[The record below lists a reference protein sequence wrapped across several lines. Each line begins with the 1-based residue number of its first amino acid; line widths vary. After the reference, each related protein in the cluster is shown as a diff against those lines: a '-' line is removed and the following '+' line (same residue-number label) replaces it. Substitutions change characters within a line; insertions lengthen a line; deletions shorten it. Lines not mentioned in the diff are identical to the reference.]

1 MDKCCRK
8 ITKVFNSIIV
18 IWVVALLLCLALTG
32 GAFLSIVQQPG
43 YSVGRTIS
51 SNGDGRASNS
61 NVSTPPISVQ
71 SYDKL
76 KNCAV
81 DQRTPTNGIT
91 YLTHFNC
98 GQVTTFQNGTTLR
111 HFTIIAK
118 ENVTVP
124 ISNTGLK
131 LQAWTYNGSI
141 PGPTMRMT
149 EGDQIQITLINSK
162 DSIHPHSIH
171 MHSIHAGAMDG
182 VPGASGDSGMVL
194 PGQSYTYH
202 FSAQPFGVYPY
213 HCHVEPIDQ
222 HINNGLY
229 GMMIIDPKTPR
240 PKMTEM
246 AMLMNGY
253 DLNYTKEGVDRLPTV
268 QEVKTGLSENQHG
281 NQVYTVNG
289 VAFEYS
295 DHPIHLVTGQP
306 YRIYLV
312 NMLEFDPINNFH
324 LHGNLFQYYP
334 SGTSLIPEYKNDI
347 VSLMQG
353 DRGIMEFNYAYP
365 GTYMFHAHKTEF
377 TMKGWMGMF
386 DVTKPKEIGNMASM
400 GMDVELGGKQSLS
413 SSSSAAG
420 SFDNSNSTT
429 TTESDNNNY
438 YYWHTTTTTTTTTNN
453 HRYHGFMLI
462 RKNRSV

>member
-8 ITKVFNSIIV
+8 ITKVFNSMTV
-18 IWVVALLLCLALTG
+18 IWVVALLCLALTG

-43 YSVGRTIS
+43 YSVGRPIS
-51 SNGDGRASNS
+51 SNGDGSASNS
-61 NVSTPPISVQ
+61 NMSTPISVQ

-91 YLTHFNC
+91 YLTHFSC

-111 HFTIIAK
+111 HFTIMAK

-131 LQAWTYNGSI
+131 LEAWTYNGSI

-162 DSIHPHSIH
+162 DSKHPHSMH

-194 PGQSYTYH
+194 PGQSYTYR

-246 AMLMNGY
+246 VMLMNGY
-253 DLNYTKEGVDRLPTV
+253 DLNYSKEGVDRLPTV
-268 QEVKTGLSENQHG
+268 QEVKTGLPESQHG

-334 SGTSLIPEYKNDI
+334 SGTSLTPDYKNDI

-400 GMDVELGGKQSLS
+400 GMDVELVGKQSLS
-413 SSSSAAG
+413 SSSSAAAAA
-420 SFDNSNSTT
+420 STT
-429 TTESDNNNY
+429 VTAPPLNPTTAA
-438 YYWHTTTTTTTTTNN
+438 TTTGTQQQQLQAPWFHVN
-453 HRYHGFMLI
+453 
-462 RKNRSV
+462 

>member
-8 ITKVFNSIIV
+8 ITKVFNSMTV
-18 IWVVALLLCLALTG
+18 IWVVALLCLALTG

-43 YSVGRTIS
+43 YSVGRPIS
-51 SNGDGRASNS
+51 SNGDGSASNS
-61 NVSTPPISVQ
+61 NMSTPISVQ

-91 YLTHFNC
+91 YLTHFSC

-131 LQAWTYNGSI
+131 LEAWTYNGSI

-162 DSIHPHSIH
+162 DSKHPHSMH

-194 PGQSYTYH
+194 PGQSYTYR
-202 FSAQPFGVYPY
+202 FIAQPFGVYPY

-253 DLNYTKEGVDRLPTV
+253 DLNYSKEGVDRLPTV
-268 QEVKTGLSENQHG
+268 QEVKTGLPENGHG

-334 SGTSLIPEYKNDI
+334 SGTSLTPDYKNDI

-400 GMDVELGGKQSLS
+400 GMDVELVGKQSLS
-413 SSSSAAG
+413 SSSSAAAAAAA
-420 SFDNSNSTT
+420 STT
-429 TTESDNNNY
+429 VTALPLNPTTA
-438 YYWHTTTTTTTTTNN
+438 TTTDTQQQQRQQLQAPWFHVN
-453 HRYHGFMLI
+453 
-462 RKNRSV
+462 

>member
-1 MDKCCRK
+1 MDKFCRK
-8 ITKVFNSIIV
+8 ITKVFNSITV
-18 IWVVALLLCLALTG
+18 IWVVALLCLALTG

-43 YSVGRTIS
+43 YSVGRPIS
-51 SNGDGRASNS
+51 SNGDGSASNS
-61 NVSTPPISVQ
+61 NMSTPISVQ

-91 YLTHFNC
+91 YLTHFSC

-131 LQAWTYNGSI
+131 LEAWTYNGSI

-162 DSIHPHSIH
+162 DSKHAHSMH

-194 PGQSYTYH
+194 PGQSYTYR
-202 FSAQPFGVYPY
+202 FIAQPFGVYPY

-253 DLNYTKEGVDRLPTV
+253 DLNYSKEGVDRLPTV
-268 QEVKTGLSENQHG
+268 QEVKTGLPESQHG

-334 SGTSLIPEYKNDI
+334 SGTSLTPDYKNDI

-386 DVTKPKEIGNMASM
+386 DVTKPKEMGNMTSM
-400 GMDVELGGKQSLS
+400 VKDVELGGNQSLS
-413 SSSSAAG
+413 SSSSSAAAA
-420 SFDNSNSTT
+420 STT
-429 TTESDNNNY
+429 VTTPPLNP
-438 YYWHTTTTTTTTTNN
+438 TTTATTTGTQQEQLQAPWFHVN
-453 HRYHGFMLI
+453 
-462 RKNRSV
+462 

>member
-1 MDKCCRK
+1 MDNCCRK
-8 ITKVFNSIIV
+8 ITKIFNSIIV
-18 IWVVALLLCLALTG
+18 IWVVAPLLCLALTG
-32 GAFLSIVQQPG
+32 GAFLSIVLQPG

-51 SNGDGRASNS
+51 SNGDGSASNS

-98 GQVTTFQNGTTLR
+98 GQVTTFKNGTTLR
-111 HFTIIAK
+111 HFTLIAK
-118 ENVTVP
+118 ENVTLP
-124 ISNTGLK
+124 ISNTGLT
-131 LQAWTYNGSI
+131 LEAWTYNGSI

-194 PGQSYTYH
+194 PGQSYTYR
-202 FSAQPFGVYPY
+202 FIAQPFGVYPY
-213 HCHVEPIDQ
+213 HCHVEPVDQ

-253 DLNYTKEGVDRLPTV
+253 DLNYTKQGVDRLPTV
-268 QEVKTGLSENQHG
+268 QEVKTGLPENQHG

-334 SGTSLIPEYKNDI
+334 SGTSLTPDYKNDI

-353 DRGIMEFNYAYP
+353 DRGILEFNYAYP
-365 GTYMFHAHKTEF
+365 GTYMFHAHKVEF

-386 DVTKPKEIGNMASM
+386 DVTKPKEMGNMTSM
-400 GMDVELGGKQSLS
+400 VKDVELGDKQSLS
-413 SSSSAAG
+413 SSSSSSAA
-420 SFDNSNSTT
+420 SSAASTT
-429 TTESDNNNY
+429 VTAPPPPPPRLNPI
-438 YYWHTTTTTTTTTNN
+438 TTTTNGTQPQQPQQPPWFHVN
-453 HRYHGFMLI
+453 
-462 RKNRSV
+462 

>member
-1 MDKCCRK
+1 M
-8 ITKVFNSIIV
+8 TV
-18 IWVVALLLCLALTG
+18 IWVVALLCIALTG
-32 GAFLSIVQQPG
+32 GVLLSIVQPG
-43 YSVGRTIS
+43 YSVGRMIS
-51 SNGDGRASNS
+51 SNGDGSASNS
-61 NVSTPPISVQ
+61 NRSTPISVQ

-81 DQRTPTNGIT
+81 DQRTPTNAIT
-91 YLTHFNC
+91 YLTHFSC
-98 GQVTTFQNGTTLR
+98 GHVTTFQNGTTLR
-111 HFTIIAK
+111 QFTLIAK

-124 ISNTGLK
+124 ISNTGLT
-131 LQAWTYNGSI
+131 LGAWTYNGSI

-162 DSIHPHSIH
+162 DSLHPHSIH
-171 MHSIHAGAMDG
+171 MHSIHPGAMDG

-194 PGQSYTYH
+194 PGHSYTYH

-222 HINNGLY
+222 HVNNGLY

-253 DLNYTKEGVDRLPTV
+253 DLNYSKEGVDRLPTV
-268 QEVKTGLSENQHG
+268 QEVKTGLPESQHS

-289 VAFEYS
+289 VAFEYR

-312 NMLEFDPINNFH
+312 NMLEFDPLNNFH
-324 LHGNLFQYYP
+324 LHGNLFNYYP
-334 SGTSLIPEYKNDI
+334 SGTSLTPDYKNDI
-347 VSLMQG
+347 VSMMQG
-353 DRGIMEFNYAYP
+353 DRGILEFNYPYP
-365 GTYMFHAHKTEF
+365 GIYMFHAHKTEF

-386 DVTKPKEIGNMASM
+386 DVTKPKEMGGMASM

-413 SSSSAAG
+413 SSSPAA
-420 SFDNSNSTT
+420 STT
-429 TTESDNNNY
+429 VTAAQLNPTIPGAQQQPHASWFHVN
-438 YYWHTTTTTTTTTNN
+438 
-453 HRYHGFMLI
+453 
-462 RKNRSV
+462 

>member
-1 MDKCCRK
+1 MDNCCRK
-8 ITKVFNSIIV
+8 ITKIFNSIIV
-18 IWVVALLLCLALTG
+18 IWVVAPLLCLALTG
-32 GAFLSIVQQPG
+32 GAFLSIVLQPG

-51 SNGDGRASNS
+51 SNGDGSASNS

-98 GQVTTFQNGTTLR
+98 GQVTTFKNGTTLR
-111 HFTIIAK
+111 HFTLIAK
-118 ENVTVP
+118 ENVTLP
-124 ISNTGLK
+124 ISNTGLT
-131 LQAWTYNGSI
+131 LEAWTYNGSI

-194 PGQSYTYH
+194 PGQSYTYR
-202 FSAQPFGVYPY
+202 FIAQPFGVYPY
-213 HCHVEPIDQ
+213 HCHVEPVDQ

-253 DLNYTKEGVDRLPTV
+253 DLNYTKQGVDRLPTV
-268 QEVKTGLSENQHG
+268 QEVKTGLPENQHG

-334 SGTSLIPEYKNDI
+334 SGTSLTPDYKNDI

-353 DRGIMEFNYAYP
+353 DRGILEFNYAYP
-365 GTYMFHAHKTEF
+365 GTYMFHAHKVEF

-386 DVTKPKEIGNMASM
+386 DVTKPKEMGNMTSM
-400 GMDVELGGKQSLS
+400 VKDVELGDKQSLS
-413 SSSSAAG
+413 SSSSSAA
-420 SFDNSNSTT
+420 SSAASTT
-429 TTESDNNNY
+429 VTAPPPPPPRLNPI
-438 YYWHTTTTTTTTTNN
+438 TTTTNGTQPQQPQQPPWFHVN
-453 HRYHGFMLI
+453 
-462 RKNRSV
+462 

>member
-1 MDKCCRK
+1 MKCCRK
-8 ITKVFNSIIV
+8 NFALFSRTVS
-18 IWVVALLLCLALTG
+18 VAAVLLLAT
-32 GAFLSIVQQPG
+32 FTFVVQQPHL
-43 YSVGRTIS
+43 
-51 SNGDGRASNS
+51 ASAEENN

-111 HFTIIAK
+111 HFTLIAK

-124 ISNTGLK
+124 ISNTGLT
-131 LQAWTYNGSI
+131 LEAWTYNGSI

-202 FSAQPFGVYPY
+202 FIAQPFGVYPY
-213 HCHVEPIDQ
+213 HCHVEPVDQ

-253 DLNYTKEGVDRLPTV
+253 DLNYTKQGVDRLPTV
-268 QEVKTGLSENQHG
+268 QEVKTGLPENQHG

-295 DHPIHLVTGQP
+295 DHPIHLVTGQA

-334 SGTSLIPEYKNDI
+334 SGTSLTPEYKNDI

-353 DRGIMEFNYAYP
+353 DRGILEFNYAYP
-365 GTYMFHAHKTEF
+365 GTYMFHAHKVEF

-386 DVTKPKEIGNMASM
+386 DVTKPKEIGNMTSM
-400 GMDVELGGKQSLS
+400 IKDVELGGKQSLS
-413 SSSSAAG
+413 SSSSSSSVSAA
-420 SFDNSNSTT
+420 STTVTAPPAPPNPITT
-429 TTESDNNNY
+429 TTGTQQQQQQPQQPQVPWFHVN
-438 YYWHTTTTTTTTTNN
+438 
-453 HRYHGFMLI
+453 
-462 RKNRSV
+462 

>member
-1 MDKCCRK
+1 MDSCCRK
-8 ITKVFNSIIV
+8 ITKVFNITV
-18 IWVVALLLCLALTG
+18 IWVVASLLCLALTG

-51 SNGDGRASNS
+51 SNGDGSASNS

-98 GQVTTFQNGTTLR
+98 GQVTTFKNGTTLR
-111 HFTIIAK
+111 HFTLIAK
-118 ENVTVP
+118 ENVTLP
-124 ISNTGLK
+124 ISNTGLT
-131 LQAWTYNGSI
+131 LEAWTYNGSI

-194 PGQSYTYH
+194 PGQSYTYR
-202 FSAQPFGVYPY
+202 FIAQPFGVYPY
-213 HCHVEPIDQ
+213 HCHVEPVDQ

-253 DLNYTKEGVDRLPTV
+253 DLNYTKQGVDRLPTV
-268 QEVKTGLSENQHG
+268 QEVKTGLPENQHG

-334 SGTSLIPEYKNDI
+334 SGTSLTPEYKNDI

-353 DRGIMEFNYAYP
+353 DRGILEFNYAYP
-365 GTYMFHAHKTEF
+365 GTYMFHAHKAEF

-386 DVTKPKEIGNMASM
+386 DVTKPKEMGNMASM
-400 GMDVELGGKQSLS
+400 GMDVELGDKQSLS
-413 SSSSAAG
+413 SSSSSSAA
-420 SFDNSNSTT
+420 SSAASTT
-429 TTESDNNNY
+429 VTTPPPPPRLNPI
-438 YYWHTTTTTTTTTNN
+438 TTTTNGTQPQQPQQPPWFHVN
-453 HRYHGFMLI
+453 
-462 RKNRSV
+462 

>member
-18 IWVVALLLCLALTG
+18 IWVVALLCLALTG

-51 SNGDGRASNS
+51 SDGDGSASNS

-91 YLTHFNC
+91 YLTHFSC

-131 LQAWTYNGSI
+131 LAAWTYNGSI

-162 DSIHPHSIH
+162 DSKHPHSIH

-194 PGQSYTYH
+194 PGQSYTYR
-202 FSAQPFGVYPY
+202 FIAQPFGVYPY

-253 DLNYTKEGVDRLPTV
+253 DLNYSKEGVDRLPTV
-268 QEVKTGLSENQHG
+268 QEVKTGLPENGHG

-334 SGTSLIPEYKNDI
+334 SGTSLTPDYKNDI

-400 GMDVELGGKQSLS
+400 GMDVELVGKQSLS
-413 SSSSAAG
+413 SSSSSSAAA
-420 SFDNSNSTT
+420 STT
-429 TTESDNNNY
+429 VTAPPLNPTTAA
-438 YYWHTTTTTTTTTNN
+438 TTTGTQQQLQAPWFHVN
-453 HRYHGFMLI
+453 
-462 RKNRSV
+462 

>member
-1 MDKCCRK
+1 MLQKNNK
-8 ITKVFNSIIV
+8 SLFNNMTV
-18 IWVVALLLCLALTG
+18 IWVVALLCIALTG
-32 GAFLSIVQQPG
+32 GALLSIVQPG
-43 YSVGRTIS
+43 YAVDRMIS
-51 SNGDGRASNS
+51 SNGDGSASNS
-61 NVSTPPISVQ
+61 NRSTPISVQ

-81 DQRTPTNGIT
+81 DQRTPTNAIT
-91 YLTHFNC
+91 YLTHFSC
-98 GQVTTFQNGTTLR
+98 GHVTTFQNGTTLR
-111 HFTIIAK
+111 QFTLIAR
-118 ENVTVP
+118 ENITVP
-124 ISNTGLK
+124 ISNTGLT
-131 LQAWTYNGSI
+131 LEAWTYNGSI

-162 DSIHPHSIH
+162 DSLHPHSIH
-171 MHSIHAGAMDG
+171 MHSIHPGAMDG

-194 PGQSYTYH
+194 PGHSYTYH

-253 DLNYTKEGVDRLPTV
+253 DLNYSKEGVDRLPTV
-268 QEVKTGLSENQHG
+268 QEVKTGLPESQHS

-289 VAFEYS
+289 VAFEYR

-312 NMLEFDPINNFH
+312 NMLEFDPLNNFH
-324 LHGNLFQYYP
+324 LHGNLFNYYP
-334 SGTSLIPEYKNDI
+334 SGTSLTPDYKNDI
-347 VSLMQG
+347 VSMMQG
-353 DRGIMEFNYAYP
+353 DRGIMEFNYPYP
-365 GTYMFHAHKTEF
+365 GIYMFHAHKTEF

-386 DVTKPKEIGNMASM
+386 DVTKPKEMGGMASM
-400 GMDVELGGKQSLS
+400 GMDVELGGNQSLS
-413 SSSSAAG
+413 SSSAAA
-420 SFDNSNSTT
+420 STTVTAAQPNPTT
-429 TTESDNNNY
+429 TTGAQQPQASWFHVN
-438 YYWHTTTTTTTTTNN
+438 
-453 HRYHGFMLI
+453 
-462 RKNRSV
+462 

>member
-1 MDKCCRK
+1 MKCCRK
-8 ITKVFNSIIV
+8 NFALFSRTVS
-18 IWVVALLLCLALTG
+18 VAAVLLLAT
-32 GAFLSIVQQPG
+32 FTFVVQQPHL
-43 YSVGRTIS
+43 
-51 SNGDGRASNS
+51 ASAEENN

-111 HFTIIAK
+111 HFTLIAK

-124 ISNTGLK
+124 ISNTGLT
-131 LQAWTYNGSI
+131 LEAWTYNGSI

-202 FSAQPFGVYPY
+202 FIAQPFGVYPY
-213 HCHVEPIDQ
+213 HCHVEPVDQ

-253 DLNYTKEGVDRLPTV
+253 DLNYTKQGVDRLPTV
-268 QEVKTGLSENQHG
+268 QEVKTGLPENQHG

-295 DHPIHLVTGQP
+295 DHPIHLVTGQA

-334 SGTSLIPEYKNDI
+334 SGTSLTPEYKNDI

-353 DRGIMEFNYAYP
+353 DRGILEFNYAYP
-365 GTYMFHAHKTEF
+365 GTYMFHAHKVEF

-386 DVTKPKEIGNMASM
+386 DVTKPKEIGNMTSM
-400 GMDVELGGKQSLS
+400 IKDVELGGKQSLS
-413 SSSSAAG
+413 SSSSSSAAAAA
-420 SFDNSNSTT
+420 STTVTAPPPPPSRLNPITT
-429 TTESDNNNY
+429 TTGTQQQQQQPQQPQVPWFHVN
-438 YYWHTTTTTTTTTNN
+438 
-453 HRYHGFMLI
+453 
-462 RKNRSV
+462 

>member
-1 MDKCCRK
+1 M
-8 ITKVFNSIIV
+8 TV
-18 IWVVALLLCLALTG
+18 IWVVALLCLALTG

-43 YSVGRTIS
+43 YSVGRPIS
-51 SNGDGRASNS
+51 PNGDGSASNS
-61 NVSTPPISVQ
+61 NMGTPISVQ

-76 KNCAV
+76 KDCAV

-91 YLTHFNC
+91 YLTHFSC

-131 LQAWTYNGSI
+131 LEAWTYNGSI

-162 DSIHPHSIH
+162 DSKHAHSMH

-194 PGQSYTYH
+194 PGQSYTYR
-202 FSAQPFGVYPY
+202 FIAQPFGVYPY

-253 DLNYTKEGVDRLPTV
+253 DLNYSKEGVDRLPTV
-268 QEVKTGLSENQHG
+268 QEVKTGLPESQHG

-334 SGTSLIPEYKNDI
+334 SGTSLTPDYKNDI

-386 DVTKPKEIGNMASM
+386 DVTKPKEMGNMTSM
-400 GMDVELGGKQSLS
+400 VKDVELGGNQSLS
-413 SSSSAAG
+413 SSSSSAAAA
-420 SFDNSNSTT
+420 STT
-429 TTESDNNNY
+429 VTALPLNPTTA
-438 YYWHTTTTTTTTTNN
+438 TTTDTQQQQRQQLQAPWFHVN
-453 HRYHGFMLI
+453 
-462 RKNRSV
+462 

>member
-8 ITKVFNSIIV
+8 ITKVFNSMTV
-18 IWVVALLLCLALTG
+18 IWVVALLCLALTG

-51 SNGDGRASNS
+51 SNGDGSASNS

-81 DQRTPTNGIT
+81 DQRNPTNGIT
-91 YLTHFNC
+91 YLTHFSC

-131 LQAWTYNGSI
+131 LEAWTYNGSI

-162 DSIHPHSIH
+162 DSKHAHSMH

-194 PGQSYTYH
+194 PGQSYTYR
-202 FSAQPFGVYPY
+202 FIAQPFGVYPY

-253 DLNYTKEGVDRLPTV
+253 DLNYSKEGVDRLPTV
-268 QEVKTGLSENQHG
+268 QEVKTGLPESQHG

-334 SGTSLIPEYKNDI
+334 SGTSLTPDYKNDI

-386 DVTKPKEIGNMASM
+386 DVTKPKEIGNMTSM
-400 GMDVELGGKQSLS
+400 VKDVELVGKQSLS
-413 SSSSAAG
+413 SSSSAAAA
-420 SFDNSNSTT
+420 STT
-429 TTESDNNNY
+429 VTAPPLNP
-438 YYWHTTTTTTTTTNN
+438 TTTATTTGTQQEQLQAPWFHVN
-453 HRYHGFMLI
+453 
-462 RKNRSV
+462 

>member
-1 MDKCCRK
+1 M
-8 ITKVFNSIIV
+8 TV
-18 IWVVALLLCLALTG
+18 IWVVALLCLALTG
-32 GAFLSIVQQPG
+32 GAFLSIVQQPS
-43 YSVGRTIS
+43 YSVGRPIS
-51 SNGDGRASNS
+51 SNGDGSASNS
-61 NVSTPPISVQ
+61 NKGTPISVQ

-98 GQVTTFQNGTTLR
+98 GQVTTFKNGTTLR
-111 HFTIIAK
+111 HFTLIAK

-124 ISNTGLK
+124 ISNTGLT
-131 LQAWTYNGSI
+131 LEAWTYNGSI

-162 DSIHPHSIH
+162 DSKHPHSMH

-194 PGQSYTYH
+194 PGQSYTYR
-202 FSAQPFGVYPY
+202 FIAQPFGVYPY
-213 HCHVEPIDQ
+213 HCHVEPVDQ

-253 DLNYTKEGVDRLPTV
+253 DLNYSKEGVDRLPTV
-268 QEVKTGLSENQHG
+268 QEVKTGLPESQHG

-334 SGTSLIPEYKNDI
+334 SGTSLTPDYKNDI

-386 DVTKPKEIGNMASM
+386 DVTKPKEMGNMASM
-400 GMDVELGGKQSLS
+400 GMDVDLVGKQSLS
-413 SSSSAAG
+413 SSSSSSAAAA
-420 SFDNSNSTT
+420 STT
-429 TTESDNNNY
+429 VTAPPLNP
-438 YYWHTTTTTTTTTNN
+438 TTTATTTGTQQEQLQAPWFHVN
-453 HRYHGFMLI
+453 
-462 RKNRSV
+462 

>member
-1 MDKCCRK
+1 MDKFCRK
-8 ITKVFNSIIV
+8 ITKVFNSITV
-18 IWVVALLLCLALTG
+18 IWVVALLCLALTG

-43 YSVGRTIS
+43 YSVGRPIS
-51 SNGDGRASNS
+51 PNGDGSASNS
-61 NVSTPPISVQ
+61 NMGTPISVQ

-76 KNCAV
+76 KNCAI

-91 YLTHFNC
+91 YLTHFSC

-131 LQAWTYNGSI
+131 LEAWTYNGSI

-162 DSIHPHSIH
+162 DSKHPHSMH

-194 PGQSYTYH
+194 PGQSYTYR
-202 FSAQPFGVYPY
+202 FIAQPFGVYPY

-246 AMLMNGY
+246 VMLMNGY
-253 DLNYTKEGVDRLPTV
+253 DLNYSKEGVDRLPTV
-268 QEVKTGLSENQHG
+268 QEVKTGLPENGHG

-334 SGTSLIPEYKNDI
+334 SGTSLTPDYKNDI

-400 GMDVELGGKQSLS
+400 GMDVELVGKQSLS
-413 SSSSAAG
+413 SSSSSAAAAA
-420 SFDNSNSTT
+420 STT
-429 TTESDNNNY
+429 VTAPPLNP
-438 YYWHTTTTTTTTTNN
+438 TTTATTTGTQQQLQAPWFHVN
-453 HRYHGFMLI
+453 
-462 RKNRSV
+462 

>member
-1 MDKCCRK
+1 
-8 ITKVFNSIIV
+8 
-18 IWVVALLLCLALTG
+18 
-32 GAFLSIVQQPG
+32 
-43 YSVGRTIS
+43 
-51 SNGDGRASNS
+51 
-61 NVSTPPISVQ
+61 
-71 SYDKL
+71 
-76 KNCAV
+76 
-81 DQRTPTNGIT
+81 
-91 YLTHFNC
+91 
-98 GQVTTFQNGTTLR
+98 
-111 HFTIIAK
+111 
-118 ENVTVP
+118 
-124 ISNTGLK
+124 
-131 LQAWTYNGSI
+131 
-141 PGPTMRMT
+141 
-149 EGDQIQITLINSK
+149 
-162 DSIHPHSIH
+162 
-171 MHSIHAGAMDG
+171 MDG

-213 HCHVEPIDQ
+213 HCHIEPIDQ

-289 VAFEYS
+289 VAFEYR

-413 SSSSAAG
+413 SSSSAAA
-420 SFDNSNSTT
+420 STTVTTPPLNPITT
-429 TTESDNNNY
+429 TTGTQQQQPQVPWFHVN
-438 YYWHTTTTTTTTTNN
+438 
-453 HRYHGFMLI
+453 
-462 RKNRSV
+462 

>member
-1 MDKCCRK
+1 MGKCCRK
-8 ITKVFNSIIV
+8 ITKVFNNITV
-18 IWVVALLLCLALTG
+18 ICVVASLLCLALTG

-91 YLTHFNC
+91 YLTHFSC
-98 GQVTTFQNGTTLR
+98 GQVTTFKNGTTLR
-111 HFTIIAK
+111 HFTLIAK

-124 ISNTGLK
+124 ISNTGLT
-131 LQAWTYNGSI
+131 LEAWTYNGSI

-194 PGQSYTYH
+194 PGQSFTYH
-202 FSAQPFGVYPY
+202 FIAQPFGVYPY

-253 DLNYTKEGVDRLPTV
+253 DLNYTKQGVDRLPTV
-268 QEVKTGLSENQHG
+268 QEVKTGLPERQHE
-281 NQVYTVNG
+281 NQVYTANG
-289 VAFEYS
+289 VAFEYR

-324 LHGNLFQYYP
+324 LHGTLFQYYP
-334 SGTSLIPEYKNDI
+334 SGTSLTPDYKNDI

-353 DRGIMEFNYAYP
+353 DRGILEFNYAYP
-365 GTYMFHAHKTEF
+365 GIYMFHAHKAEF
-377 TMKGWMGMF
+377 TNLGWMGMF

-400 GMDVELGGKQSLS
+400 GMDVELGDKQSLL
-413 SSSSAAG
+413 SSSSAAA
-420 SFDNSNSTT
+420 STT
-429 TTESDNNNY
+429 TVTAPPSSLNPI
-438 YYWHTTTTTTTTTNN
+438 TTTTTGTQQQQQQQQQQPQVPWFHVN
-453 HRYHGFMLI
+453 
-462 RKNRSV
+462 

>member
-1 MDKCCRK
+1 MLHLPL
-8 ITKVFNSIIV
+8 I
-18 IWVVALLLCLALTG
+18 
-32 GAFLSIVQQPG
+32 QQPHL
-43 YSVGRTIS
+43 
-51 SNGDGRASNS
+51 ASAEENS

-98 GQVTTFQNGTTLR
+98 GQVTTFKNGTTLR
-111 HFTIIAK
+111 HFTLIAK

-124 ISNTGLK
+124 ISNTGLT
-131 LQAWTYNGSI
+131 LEAWTYNGSI

-202 FSAQPFGVYPY
+202 FIAQPFGVYPY
-213 HCHVEPIDQ
+213 HCHVEPVDQ

-253 DLNYTKEGVDRLPTV
+253 DLNYTKQGVDRLPTV
-268 QEVKTGLSENQHG
+268 QEVKTGLPERQHE
-281 NQVYTVNG
+281 NQVYTANG

-324 LHGNLFQYYP
+324 LHGTLFQYYP
-334 SGTSLIPEYKNDI
+334 SGTSLTPEYKNDI

-353 DRGIMEFNYAYP
+353 DRGILEFNYAYP
-365 GTYMFHAHKTEF
+365 GTYMFHAHKVEF

-386 DVTKPKEIGNMASM
+386 DVTKPKEMGNMTSM
-400 GMDVELGGKQSLS
+400 VKDVELGDKQSLS
-413 SSSSAAG
+413 SSSSSSSAAA
-420 SFDNSNSTT
+420 SATT
-429 TTESDNNNY
+429 VTAPPSSLNPI
-438 YYWHTTTTTTTTTNN
+438 TTTTTGTQQQQQPQVPWFHVN
-453 HRYHGFMLI
+453 
-462 RKNRSV
+462 